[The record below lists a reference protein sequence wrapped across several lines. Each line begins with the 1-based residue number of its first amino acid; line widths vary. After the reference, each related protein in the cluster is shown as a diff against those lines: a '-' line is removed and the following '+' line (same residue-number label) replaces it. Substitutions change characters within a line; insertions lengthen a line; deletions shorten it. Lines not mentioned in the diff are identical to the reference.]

1 MEYSSSYVPS
11 STVRKTYTLD
21 SLGPETTR
29 MSSPAKTYTLDS
41 VGGAKGGS
49 VTPGKTYTL
58 DSVGGVKGGSLT
70 PGKTYTLGSTKTGLS
85 PTTYSSVP
93 VTMDKNLS
101 GGKVYTLDQVGPTLD
116 PTREAHVVKET
127 EKVPVVREK
136 KIRRGLNLWL
146 MLIVLGIIVGVIL
159 YFTHPSI
166 VLSRNAQTNEL
177 YIDWGKLVLWAIGI
191 SIMAVLLLWIF
202 KGLIG
207 FNVTW

>member
-1 MEYSSSYVPS
+1 MEYSSSYPPS

-29 MSSPAKTYTLDS
+29 MSSP
-41 VGGAKGGS
+41 
-49 VTPGKTYTL
+49 GKTYTL
-58 DSVGGVKGGSLT
+58 DSVGSTKGSSLT
-70 PGKTYTLGSTKTGLS
+70 PPKTYNLGSTKTGFS
-85 PTTYSSVP
+85 PTTLETNPSS
-93 VTMDKNLS
+93 
-101 GGKVYTLDQVGPTLD
+101 GKVYTLDQVGPNVNSVHQ
-116 PTREAHVVKET
+116 TRVVKET
-127 EKVPVVREK
+127 DPVVREK
-136 KIRRGLNLWL
+136 KTWKGLNLWL